1 MSNEEQNSQNVT
13 ENTSTTTQGETKKC
27 KYCQSDIP
35 KKAKVCPVC
44 KRKVKGKAKVIILI
58 IILALVLLSFTMC
71 ATMCGATIGNEINKS
86 LKEEE
91 KKEDALKALTKKKFK
106 VGEVVN
112 TDDMEIKYLSVKD
125 YKSDNE
131 FIQPKKGYKYIRAEF
146 EFVNKSE
153 EDDLAVSTFNFS
165 CNADDYDA
173 ETVYM
178 DDNELD
184 ADLSPGKKTKGPIYF
199 EVPKDAKS
207 IEIQYESDWWDNT
220 KFTFI
225 AK

>member
-13 ENTSTTTQGETKKC
+13 ENTTTTQGETKKC

-44 KRKVKGKAKVIILI
+44 KKKQKKNIVLI
-58 IILALVLLSFTMC
+58 IILIFVILSFTMC
-71 ATMCGATIGNEINKS
+71 GTMCGLLGDAVDETV
-86 LKEEE
+86 KEET
-91 KKEDALKALTKKKFK
+91 KKEDALKKLAKKKFK
-106 VGEVVN
+106 VGETVK

-131 FIQPKKGYKYIRAEF
+131 FMQPKKGYKYIKAEF
-146 EFVNKSE
+146 EFVNKSK
-153 EDDLAVSTFNFS
+153 EDDLSVSTLSFS
-165 CNADDYDA
+165 CNADDYEV

-184 ADLSPGKKTKGPIYF
+184 ADLSPGKKAKGPIFF

-207 IEIQYESDWWDNT
+207 IEIQYESDWWDSI

-225 AK
+225 A

>member
-13 ENTSTTTQGETKKC
+13 ENTTTTTQGETKKC

-44 KRKVKGKAKVIILI
+44 KKKQKKNIVLI
-58 IILALVLLSFTMC
+58 IILIFVILSFTMC
-71 ATMCGATIGNEINKS
+71 GTMCGLLGEAVDETV
-86 LKEEE
+86 KEET
-91 KKEDALKALTKKKFK
+91 KKEDDLKKLAKKKFK
-106 VGEVVN
+106 VGETVT

-131 FIQPKKGYKYIRAEF
+131 FMQPKKGYKYIKAEF
-146 EFVNKSE
+146 EFVNKSK
-153 EDDLAVSTFNFS
+153 EDDLSVSTLSFS
-165 CNADDYDA
+165 CNADDYEV

-184 ADLSPGKKTKGPIYF
+184 ADLSPGKKAKGPIFF

-207 IEIQYESDWWDNT
+207 IEIQYESDWWDSI

>member
-13 ENTSTTTQGETKKC
+13 ENTTTTTQGETKKC

-44 KRKVKGKAKVIILI
+44 KKKQKKNIVLI
-58 IILALVLLSFTMC
+58 IILIFVILSFTMC
-71 ATMCGATIGNEINKS
+71 GTMCGLLGEAVDETV
-86 LKEEE
+86 KEET
-91 KKEDALKALTKKKFK
+91 KKEDDLKKLAKKKFK
-106 VGEVVN
+106 VGETVT
-112 TDDMEIKYLSVKD
+112 TDDTEIKYLSVKD

-131 FIQPKKGYKYIRAEF
+131 FMQPKKGYKYIKAEF
-146 EFVNKSE
+146 EFVNKSK
-153 EDDLAVSTFNFS
+153 EDDLSVSTLSFS
-165 CNADDYDA
+165 CNADDYEV

-184 ADLSPGKKTKGPIYF
+184 ADLSPGKKAKGPIFF

-207 IEIQYESDWWDNT
+207 IEIQYESDWWDSI

>member
-13 ENTSTTTQGETKKC
+13 ENTTTTQGETKKC

-44 KRKVKGKAKVIILI
+44 KKKQKKNIVLI
-58 IILALVLLSFTMC
+58 IILIFVILSFTMC
-71 ATMCGATIGNEINKS
+71 GTMCGLLGDAVDETV
-86 LKEEE
+86 KEET
-91 KKEDALKALTKKKFK
+91 KKEDALKKLAKKKFK
-106 VGEVVN
+106 VGETVT

-131 FIQPKKGYKYIRAEF
+131 FMQPKKGYKYIKAEF
-146 EFVNKSE
+146 EFVNKSK
-153 EDDLAVSTFNFS
+153 EDDLSVSTLSFS
-165 CNADDYDA
+165 CNADDYEV

-184 ADLSPGKKTKGPIYF
+184 ADLSPGKKAKGPIFF

-207 IEIQYESDWWDNT
+207 IESQYESDWWDSI

>member
-13 ENTSTTTQGETKKC
+13 ENTTTTQGETKKC

-44 KRKVKGKAKVIILI
+44 KKKQKKNIVLI
-58 IILALVLLSFTMC
+58 IILIFVILSFTMC
-71 ATMCGATIGNEINKS
+71 GTMCGLLGDAVDETV
-86 LKEEE
+86 KEET
-91 KKEDALKALTKKKFK
+91 KKEDALKKLAKKKFK
-106 VGEVVN
+106 VGETVT
-112 TDDMEIKYLSVKD
+112 TDDMEIKYISVKD

-131 FIQPKKGYKYIRAEF
+131 FMQPKKGYKYIKAEF
-146 EFVNKSE
+146 EFVNKSK
-153 EDDLAVSTFNFS
+153 EDDLSVSTLSFS
-165 CNADDYDA
+165 CNADDYEV

-184 ADLSPGKKTKGPIYF
+184 ADLSPGKKAKGPIFF

-207 IEIQYESDWWDNT
+207 IEIQYESDWWDSI

>member
-13 ENTSTTTQGETKKC
+13 ENTTTTTQGETKKC

-44 KRKVKGKAKVIILI
+44 KKKQKKNIVLI
-58 IILALVLLSFTMC
+58 IILIFVILSFTMC
-71 ATMCGATIGNEINKS
+71 GTMCGLLGDAVDETV
-86 LKEEE
+86 KEET
-91 KKEDALKALTKKKFK
+91 KKEDALKKLAKKKFK
-106 VGEVVN
+106 VGETVT
-112 TDDMEIKYLSVKD
+112 TDDMKIKYLSVKD

-131 FIQPKKGYKYIRAEF
+131 FMQPKKGYKYIKAEF
-146 EFVNKSE
+146 EFVNKSK
-153 EDDLAVSTFNFS
+153 EDDLSVSTLSFS
-165 CNADDYDA
+165 CNADDYEV

-184 ADLSPGKKTKGPIYF
+184 ADLSPGKKAKGPIFF

-207 IEIQYESDWWDNT
+207 IEIQYESDWWDSI

>member
-13 ENTSTTTQGETKKC
+13 ENTTTTQGETKKC

-44 KRKVKGKAKVIILI
+44 KKKQKKNIVLI
-58 IILALVLLSFTMC
+58 IILIFVILSFTMC
-71 ATMCGATIGNEINKS
+71 GTMCGLLGDAVDETV
-86 LKEEE
+86 KEET
-91 KKEDALKALTKKKFK
+91 KKEDALKKLAKKKFK
-106 VGEVVN
+106 VGETVI

-131 FIQPKKGYKYIRAEF
+131 FMQPKKGYKYIKAEF
-146 EFVNKSE
+146 EFVNKSK
-153 EDDLAVSTFNFS
+153 EDDLSVSTLSFS
-165 CNADDYDA
+165 CNADDYEV

-184 ADLSPGKKTKGPIYF
+184 ADLSPGKKAKGPIFF

-207 IEIQYESDWWDNT
+207 IEIQYESDWWDSI

>member
-13 ENTSTTTQGETKKC
+13 ENTTTTQGETKKC

-44 KRKVKGKAKVIILI
+44 KKKQKKNIVLI
-58 IILALVLLSFTMC
+58 IILIFVILSFTMC
-71 ATMCGATIGNEINKS
+71 GTMCGLLGDAVDETV
-86 LKEEE
+86 KEET
-91 KKEDALKALTKKKFK
+91 KKEDALKKLAKKKFK
-106 VGEVVN
+106 VGETVT

-131 FIQPKKGYKYIRAEF
+131 FMQPKKGYKYIKAEF
-146 EFVNKSE
+146 EFVNKSK
-153 EDDLAVSTFNFS
+153 EDDLSVSTLSFS
-165 CNADDYDA
+165 CNADDYEV

-184 ADLSPGKKTKGPIYF
+184 ADLSPGKKAKGPIFF

-207 IEIQYESDWWDNT
+207 IEIQYESDWWDSI
-220 KFTFI
+220 KFIFI

>member
-13 ENTSTTTQGETKKC
+13 ENTTTTQGETKKC

-44 KRKVKGKAKVIILI
+44 KKKQKKNIVLI
-58 IILALVLLSFTMC
+58 IILIFVILSFTMC
-71 ATMCGATIGNEINKS
+71 GTMCGLLGDAVDETV
-86 LKEEE
+86 KEET
-91 KKEDALKALTKKKFK
+91 KKEDALKKLAKKKFK
-106 VGEVVN
+106 VGETVT

-131 FIQPKKGYKYIRAEF
+131 FMKPKKGYKYIKAEF
-146 EFVNKSE
+146 EFVNKSK
-153 EDDLAVSTFNFS
+153 EDDLSVSTLSFS
-165 CNADDYDA
+165 CNADDYEV

-184 ADLSPGKKTKGPIYF
+184 ADLSPGKKAKGPIFF

-207 IEIQYESDWWDNT
+207 IEIQYESDWWDSI

>member
-13 ENTSTTTQGETKKC
+13 ENTTTTQGETKKC

-44 KRKVKGKAKVIILI
+44 KKKQKKNIVLI
-58 IILALVLLSFTMC
+58 IILIFVILSFTMC
-71 ATMCGATIGNEINKS
+71 GTMCGLLGDAVDETV
-86 LKEEE
+86 KEET
-91 KKEDALKALTKKKFK
+91 KKEDDLKKLAKKKFK
-106 VGEVVN
+106 VGETVK
-112 TDDMEIKYLSVKD
+112 TDDMKIKYLSVKD

-131 FIQPKKGYKYIRAEF
+131 FMQPKKGYKYIKAEF
-146 EFVNKSE
+146 EFVNKSK
-153 EDDLAVSTFNFS
+153 EDDLSVSTLSFS
-165 CNADDYDA
+165 CNADDYEV

-184 ADLSPGKKTKGPIYF
+184 ADLSPGKKAKGPIFF

-207 IEIQYESDWWDNT
+207 IEIQYESDWWDSI

>member
-13 ENTSTTTQGETKKC
+13 ENTTTTTQGETKKC

-44 KRKVKGKAKVIILI
+44 KKKQKKNIVLI
-58 IILALVLLSFTMC
+58 IILIFVILSFTMC
-71 ATMCGATIGNEINKS
+71 GTMCGLLGDAVDETV
-86 LKEEE
+86 KEET
-91 KKEDALKALTKKKFK
+91 KKEDALKKLAKKKFK
-106 VGEVVN
+106 VGETVK

-131 FIQPKKGYKYIRAEF
+131 FMQPKKGYKYIKAEF
-146 EFVNKSE
+146 EFVNKSK
-153 EDDLAVSTFNFS
+153 EDDLSVSTLSFS
-165 CNADDYDA
+165 CNADDYEV

-184 ADLSPGKKTKGPIYF
+184 ADLSPGKKAKGPIFF

-207 IEIQYESDWWDNT
+207 IEIQYESDWWDSI

>member
-13 ENTSTTTQGETKKC
+13 ENTTTTQGETKKC

-44 KRKVKGKAKVIILI
+44 KKKQKKNIVLI
-58 IILALVLLSFTMC
+58 IILIFVILSFTMC
-71 ATMCGATIGNEINKS
+71 GTMCGLLGDTVDETV
-86 LKEEE
+86 KEET
-91 KKEDALKALTKKKFK
+91 KKEDAWKKLAKKKFK
-106 VGEVVN
+106 VGETVK

-131 FIQPKKGYKYIRAEF
+131 FMQPKKGYKYIKAEF
-146 EFVNKSE
+146 EFVNKSK
-153 EDDLAVSTFNFS
+153 EDDLSVSTLSFS
-165 CNADDYDA
+165 CNADDYEV

-184 ADLSPGKKTKGPIYF
+184 ADLSPGKKAKGPIFF

-207 IEIQYESDWWDNT
+207 IEIQYESDWWDSI

-225 AK
+225 HS

>member
-13 ENTSTTTQGETKKC
+13 ENTTTTQGETKKC

-44 KRKVKGKAKVIILI
+44 KKKQKKNIVLI
-58 IILALVLLSFTMC
+58 IILIFVILSFTMC
-71 ATMCGATIGNEINKS
+71 GTMCGLLGDAVDETV
-86 LKEEE
+86 KEET
-91 KKEDALKALTKKKFK
+91 KKEDALKKLAKKKFK
-106 VGEVVN
+106 VGETVT
-112 TDDMEIKYLSVKD
+112 TDDMKIKYLSVKD

-131 FIQPKKGYKYIRAEF
+131 FMQPKKGYKYIKAEF
-146 EFVNKSE
+146 EFVNKSK
-153 EDDLAVSTFNFS
+153 EDDLSVSTLSFS
-165 CNADDYDA
+165 CNADDYEV

-184 ADLSPGKKTKGPIYF
+184 ADLSPGKKAKGPIFF

-207 IEIQYESDWWDNT
+207 IEIQYESDWWDSI
-220 KFTFI
+220 KFIFI

>member
-13 ENTSTTTQGETKKC
+13 ENTTTTQGETKKC

-44 KRKVKGKAKVIILI
+44 KKKQKKNIVLI
-58 IILALVLLSFTMC
+58 IILIFVILSFTMC
-71 ATMCGATIGNEINKS
+71 GTMCGLLGDAVDETV
-86 LKEEE
+86 KEET
-91 KKEDALKALTKKKFK
+91 KKEDALKKLAKKKFK
-106 VGEVVN
+106 VGETVT
-112 TDDMEIKYLSVKD
+112 TDDMKIKYLSVKD

-131 FIQPKKGYKYIRAEF
+131 FMQPKKGYKYIKAEF
-146 EFVNKSE
+146 EFVNKSK
-153 EDDLAVSTFNFS
+153 EDDLSVSTLSFS
-165 CNADDYDA
+165 CNADDYEV

-184 ADLSPGKKTKGPIYF
+184 ADLSPGKKAKGPIFF

-207 IEIQYESDWWDNT
+207 IEIQYESDWWDSI

>member
-13 ENTSTTTQGETKKC
+13 ENTTTTTQGETKKC

-44 KRKVKGKAKVIILI
+44 KKKQKKNIVLI
-58 IILALVLLSFTMC
+58 IILIFVILSFTMC
-71 ATMCGATIGNEINKS
+71 GTMCGLLGDAVDETV
-86 LKEEE
+86 KEET
-91 KKEDALKALTKKKFK
+91 KKEDALKKLAKKKFK
-106 VGEVVN
+106 VGETVT

-131 FIQPKKGYKYIRAEF
+131 FMQPKKGYKYIKAEF
-146 EFVNKSE
+146 EFVNKSK
-153 EDDLAVSTFNFS
+153 EDDLSVSTLSFS
-165 CNADDYDA
+165 CNADDYEV

-184 ADLSPGKKTKGPIYF
+184 ADLSPSKKAKGPIFF

-207 IEIQYESDWWDNT
+207 IEIQYESDWWDSI

>member
-13 ENTSTTTQGETKKC
+13 ENTTTTTQGETKKC
-27 KYCQSDIP
+27 KHCQSDIP

-44 KRKVKGKAKVIILI
+44 KKKQKKNIVLI
-58 IILALVLLSFTMC
+58 IILIFVILSFTMC
-71 ATMCGATIGNEINKS
+71 GTMCGLLGDAVDETV
-86 LKEEE
+86 KEET
-91 KKEDALKALTKKKFK
+91 KKEDALKKLAKKKFK
-106 VGEVVN
+106 VGETVT

-131 FIQPKKGYKYIRAEF
+131 FMQPKKGYKYIKAEF
-146 EFVNKSE
+146 EFVNKSK
-153 EDDLAVSTFNFS
+153 EDDLSVSTLSFS
-165 CNADDYDA
+165 CNADDYEV

-184 ADLSPGKKTKGPIYF
+184 ADLSPGKKAKGPIFF
-199 EVPKDAKS
+199 EVPKDAKL
-207 IEIQYESDWWDNT
+207 IEIQYESDWWDSI

>member
-13 ENTSTTTQGETKKC
+13 ENTTTTTQGETKKC

-44 KRKVKGKAKVIILI
+44 KKKQKKNIVLI
-58 IILALVLLSFTMC
+58 IILIFVILSFTMC
-71 ATMCGATIGNEINKS
+71 GTMCGLLGDAVDETV
-86 LKEEE
+86 KEET
-91 KKEDALKALTKKKFK
+91 KKEDALKKLAKKKFK
-106 VGEVVN
+106 VGETVT

-131 FIQPKKGYKYIRAEF
+131 FMQPKKGYKYIKAEF
-146 EFVNKSE
+146 EFVNKSK
-153 EDDLAVSTFNFS
+153 EDDLSVSTLSFS
-165 CNADDYDA
+165 CNADDYEV

-184 ADLSPGKKTKGPIYF
+184 ADLSPGKKAKGPIFF

-207 IEIQYESDWWDNT
+207 IEIQYECNFWTDY
-220 KFTFI
+220 KLTFV

>member
-13 ENTSTTTQGETKKC
+13 ENTTTTQGETKKC

-44 KRKVKGKAKVIILI
+44 KKKQKKNIVLI
-58 IILALVLLSFTMC
+58 IILIFVILSFTMC
-71 ATMCGATIGNEINKS
+71 GTMCGLLGDAVDETV
-86 LKEEE
+86 KEET
-91 KKEDALKALTKKKFK
+91 KKEDALKKLAKKKFK
-106 VGEVVN
+106 VGETVK

-131 FIQPKKGYKYIRAEF
+131 FMQPKKGYKYIKAEF
-146 EFVNKSE
+146 EFVNKSK
-153 EDDLAVSTFNFS
+153 EDDLSVSTLSFS
-165 CNADDYDA
+165 CNADDYEV

-184 ADLSPGKKTKGPIYF
+184 ADLSPGKKAKGPIFF

-207 IEIQYESDWWDNT
+207 I
-220 KFTFI
+220 
-225 AK
+225 

>member
-13 ENTSTTTQGETKKC
+13 ENTTTTQGEIKKC

-44 KRKVKGKAKVIILI
+44 KKKQKKNIVLI
-58 IILALVLLSFTMC
+58 IILIFVILSFTMC
-71 ATMCGATIGNEINKS
+71 GTMCGLLGDAVDETV
-86 LKEEE
+86 KEET
-91 KKEDALKALTKKKFK
+91 KKEDALKKLAKKKFK
-106 VGEVVN
+106 VGETVT

-131 FIQPKKGYKYIRAEF
+131 FMQPKKGYKYIKAEF
-146 EFVNKSE
+146 EFVNKSK
-153 EDDLAVSTFNFS
+153 EDDLSVSTLSFS
-165 CNADDYDA
+165 CNADDYEV

-184 ADLSPGKKTKGPIYF
+184 ADLSPGKKAKGPIFF

-207 IEIQYESDWWDNT
+207 IEIQYESDWWDSI

>member
-13 ENTSTTTQGETKKC
+13 ENTTTTTQGETKKC

-44 KRKVKGKAKVIILI
+44 KKKQKKNIVLI
-58 IILALVLLSFTMC
+58 IILIFVILSFTMC
-71 ATMCGATIGNEINKS
+71 GTMCGLLGDAVDETV
-86 LKEEE
+86 KEET
-91 KKEDALKALTKKKFK
+91 KKEDDLKKLAKKKFK
-106 VGEVVN
+106 VGETVT

-131 FIQPKKGYKYIRAEF
+131 FMQPKKGYKYIKAEF
-146 EFVNKSE
+146 EFVNKSK
-153 EDDLAVSTFNFS
+153 EDDLSVSTLSFS
-165 CNADDYDA
+165 CNADDYEV

-184 ADLSPGKKTKGPIYF
+184 ADLSPGKKAKGPIFF

-207 IEIQYESDWWDNT
+207 IEIQYESDWWDSI

>member
-13 ENTSTTTQGETKKC
+13 ENTTTTQGETKKC

-44 KRKVKGKAKVIILI
+44 KKKQKKNIVLI
-58 IILALVLLSFTMC
+58 IILIFVILSFTMC
-71 ATMCGATIGNEINKS
+71 GTMCGLLGDAVDETV
-86 LKEEE
+86 KEET
-91 KKEDALKALTKKKFK
+91 KKEDALKKLAKKKFK
-106 VGEVVN
+106 VGETVA

-131 FIQPKKGYKYIRAEF
+131 FMQPKKGYKYIKAEF
-146 EFVNKSE
+146 EFVNKSK
-153 EDDLAVSTFNFS
+153 EDDLSVSTLSFS
-165 CNADDYDA
+165 CNADDYEV

-184 ADLSPGKKTKGPIYF
+184 ADLSPGKKAKGPIFF

-207 IEIQYESDWWDNT
+207 IEIQYESDWWDSI

>member
-13 ENTSTTTQGETKKC
+13 ENTTTTQGETKKC

-44 KRKVKGKAKVIILI
+44 KKKQKKNIVLI
-58 IILALVLLSFTMC
+58 IILIFVILSFTMC
-71 ATMCGATIGNEINKS
+71 GTMCGLLGDAVDETV
-86 LKEEE
+86 KEET
-91 KKEDALKALTKKKFK
+91 KKEDALKKLAKKKFK
-106 VGEVVN
+106 VGETVT

-131 FIQPKKGYKYIRAEF
+131 FMQPKKGYKYIKAEF
-146 EFVNKSE
+146 EFVNKSK
-153 EDDLAVSTFNFS
+153 EDDLSVSTLSFS
-165 CNADDYDA
+165 CNADDYEV

-184 ADLSPGKKTKGPIYF
+184 ADLSPGKKAKGPIFF
-199 EVPKDAKS
+199 EVSKDSKS
-207 IEIQYESDWWDNT
+207 IEIQYESDWWDSI
-220 KFTFI
+220 KFIFI

>member
-13 ENTSTTTQGETKKC
+13 ENTTTTTQGETKKC

-44 KRKVKGKAKVIILI
+44 KKKQKKNIVLI
-58 IILALVLLSFTMC
+58 IILIFVILSFTMC
-71 ATMCGATIGNEINKS
+71 GTMCGLLGDAVDETV
-86 LKEEE
+86 KEET
-91 KKEDALKALTKKKFK
+91 KKEDVLKKLAKKKFK
-106 VGEVVN
+106 VGETVT

-131 FIQPKKGYKYIRAEF
+131 FMQPKKGYKYIKAEF
-146 EFVNKSE
+146 EFVNKSK
-153 EDDLAVSTFNFS
+153 EDDLSVSTLSFS
-165 CNADDYDA
+165 CNADDYEV

-184 ADLSPGKKTKGPIYF
+184 ADLSPGKKAKGPIFF

-207 IEIQYESDWWDNT
+207 IEIQYESDWWDSI

>member
-13 ENTSTTTQGETKKC
+13 ENTTTTTQRETKKC

-44 KRKVKGKAKVIILI
+44 KKKQKKNIVLI
-58 IILALVLLSFTMC
+58 IILIFVILSFTMC
-71 ATMCGATIGNEINKS
+71 GTMCGLLGDAVDETV
-86 LKEEE
+86 KEET
-91 KKEDALKALTKKKFK
+91 KKEDALKKLAKKKFK
-106 VGEVVN
+106 VGETVT

-131 FIQPKKGYKYIRAEF
+131 FMQPKKGYKYIKAEF
-146 EFVNKSE
+146 EFVNKSK
-153 EDDLAVSTFNFS
+153 EDDLSVSTLSFS
-165 CNADDYDA
+165 CNADDYEV

-184 ADLSPGKKTKGPIYF
+184 ADLSPGKKAKGPIFF

-207 IEIQYESDWWDNT
+207 IEIQYESDWWDSI

>member
-1 MSNEEQNSQNVT
+1 MSNEEQNSNVT
-13 ENTSTTTQGETKKC
+13 ENTSTTTTGETKKC

-35 KKAKVCPVC
+35 KKAKICPVC
-44 KRKVKGKAKVIILI
+44 KKKQKKNIVLI
-58 IILALVLLSFTMC
+58 IILIFVILSFTMC
-71 ATMCGATIGNEINKS
+71 GTMCGLLGDAVDETV
-86 LKEEE
+86 KEET
-91 KKEDALKALTKKKFK
+91 KKEDALKKLAKKKFK
-106 VGEVVN
+106 VGETVT

-131 FIQPKKGYKYIRAEF
+131 FMQPKKGYKYIKAEF
-146 EFVNKSE
+146 EFVNKSK
-153 EDDLAVSTFNFS
+153 EDDLSVSTLSFS
-165 CNADDYDA
+165 CNADDYEV

-184 ADLSPGKKTKGPIYF
+184 ADLSPGKKAKGPIFF

-207 IEIQYESDWWDNT
+207 IEIQYESDWWDSI

>member
-13 ENTSTTTQGETKKC
+13 ENTTTTTQGETKKC

-44 KRKVKGKAKVIILI
+44 KKKQKKNIVLI
-58 IILALVLLSFTMC
+58 IILIFVILSFTMC
-71 ATMCGATIGNEINKS
+71 GTMCGLLGDAVDETV
-86 LKEEE
+86 KEET
-91 KKEDALKALTKKKFK
+91 KKEDDLKKLAKKKFK
-106 VGEVVN
+106 VGETVT

-131 FIQPKKGYKYIRAEF
+131 FMQPKKGYKYIKAEF
-146 EFVNKSE
+146 EFVNKSK
-153 EDDLAVSTFNFS
+153 EDDLSASTLSFS
-165 CNADDYDA
+165 CNADDYEV

-184 ADLSPGKKTKGPIYF
+184 ADLSPGKKAKGPIFF

-207 IEIQYESDWWDNT
+207 IEIQYESDWWDSI

>member
-1 MSNEEQNSQNVT
+1 MSNEEQTSQNVT
-13 ENTSTTTQGETKKC
+13 ENTTTTQGETKKC

-44 KRKVKGKAKVIILI
+44 KKKQKKNIVLI
-58 IILALVLLSFTMC
+58 IILIFVILSFTMC
-71 ATMCGATIGNEINKS
+71 GTMCGLLGDAVDETV
-86 LKEEE
+86 KEET
-91 KKEDALKALTKKKFK
+91 KKEDALKKLAKKKFK
-106 VGEVVN
+106 VGETVT

-131 FIQPKKGYKYIRAEF
+131 FMQPKKGYKYIKAEF
-146 EFVNKSE
+146 EFVNKSK
-153 EDDLAVSTFNFS
+153 EDDLSVSTLSFS
-165 CNADDYDA
+165 CNADDYEV

-184 ADLSPGKKTKGPIYF
+184 ADLSPGKKAKGPIFF

-207 IEIQYESDWWDNT
+207 IEIQYESDWWDSI

>member
-13 ENTSTTTQGETKKC
+13 ENTTTTQGETKKC

-44 KRKVKGKAKVIILI
+44 KKKQKKNIVLI
-58 IILALVLLSFTMC
+58 IILIFVILSFTMC
-71 ATMCGATIGNEINKS
+71 GTMCGLLGEAVDETV
-86 LKEEE
+86 KEET
-91 KKEDALKALTKKKFK
+91 KKDDALKKLAKKKFK
-106 VGEVVN
+106 VGETVT

-131 FIQPKKGYKYIRAEF
+131 FMQPKKGYKYIKAEF
-146 EFVNKSE
+146 EFVNKSK
-153 EDDLAVSTFNFS
+153 EDDLSVSTLSFS
-165 CNADDYDA
+165 CNADDYEV

-184 ADLSPGKKTKGPIYF
+184 ADLSPGKKAKGPIFF

-207 IEIQYESDWWDNT
+207 IEIQYESDWWDSI

>member
-13 ENTSTTTQGETKKC
+13 ENTTTTQGETKKC

-44 KRKVKGKAKVIILI
+44 KKKQKKNIVLI
-58 IILALVLLSFTMC
+58 IILIFVILSFTMC
-71 ATMCGATIGNEINKS
+71 GTMCGLLGDAVDETV
-86 LKEEE
+86 KEET
-91 KKEDALKALTKKKFK
+91 KKEDALKKLAKKKFK
-106 VGEVVN
+106 VGETVT

-131 FIQPKKGYKYIRAEF
+131 FMQPKKGYKYIKAEF
-146 EFVNKSE
+146 EFVNKSK
-153 EDDLAVSTFNFS
+153 EDDLSVSTLSFS
-165 CNADDYDA
+165 CNADDYEV

-184 ADLSPGKKTKGPIYF
+184 ADLSPGKKAKGPIFF

-207 IEIQYESDWWDNT
+207 IEIQYESDWWDSI

>member
-13 ENTSTTTQGETKKC
+13 ENTTTTQGETKKC

-44 KRKVKGKAKVIILI
+44 KKKQKKNIVLI
-58 IILALVLLSFTMC
+58 IILIFVILSFTMC
-71 ATMCGATIGNEINKS
+71 GTMCGLLGDAVDETV
-86 LKEEE
+86 KEET
-91 KKEDALKALTKKKFK
+91 KKEDDLKKLAKKKFK
-106 VGEVVN
+106 VGETVK

-131 FIQPKKGYKYIRAEF
+131 FMQPKKGYKYIKAEF
-146 EFVNKSE
+146 EFVNKSK
-153 EDDLAVSTFNFS
+153 EDDLSVSTLSFS
-165 CNADDYDA
+165 CNADDYEV

-184 ADLSPGKKTKGPIYF
+184 ADLSPGKKAKGPIFF

-207 IEIQYESDWWDNT
+207 IEIQYESDWWDSI

>member
-13 ENTSTTTQGETKKC
+13 ENTTTTTQGETKKC

-44 KRKVKGKAKVIILI
+44 KKKQKKDIVLI
-58 IILALVLLSFTMC
+58 IILIFVILSFTMC
-71 ATMCGATIGNEINKS
+71 GTMCGLLGDAVDETV
-86 LKEEE
+86 KEET
-91 KKEDALKALTKKKFK
+91 KKEDALKKLAKKKFK
-106 VGEVVN
+106 VGETVT

-131 FIQPKKGYKYIRAEF
+131 FMQPKKGYKYIKAEF
-146 EFVNKSE
+146 EFVNKSK
-153 EDDLAVSTFNFS
+153 EDDLSVSTLSFS
-165 CNADDYDA
+165 CNADDYEV

-184 ADLSPGKKTKGPIYF
+184 ADLSPGKKAKGPIFF
-199 EVPKDAKS
+199 EVPKDTKS
-207 IEIQYESDWWDNT
+207 IEIQYESDWWDSI

>member
-13 ENTSTTTQGETKKC
+13 ENTTTTQGETKKC

-44 KRKVKGKAKVIILI
+44 KKKQKKNIVLI
-58 IILALVLLSFTMC
+58 IILIFVILSFTMC
-71 ATMCGATIGNEINKS
+71 GTMCGLLGDAVDETV
-86 LKEEE
+86 KEET
-91 KKEDALKALTKKKFK
+91 KKEDALKKLAKKKFK
-106 VGEVVN
+106 VGETVT

-131 FIQPKKGYKYIRAEF
+131 FMQPKEGYKYIKAEF
-146 EFVNKSE
+146 EFVNKSK
-153 EDDLAVSTFNFS
+153 EDDLSVSTLSFS
-165 CNADDYDA
+165 CNADDYEV

-184 ADLSPGKKTKGPIYF
+184 ADLSPGKKAKGPIFF

-207 IEIQYESDWWDNT
+207 IEIQYESDWWDSI

>member
-13 ENTSTTTQGETKKC
+13 ENTTTNTQGETKKC

-44 KRKVKGKAKVIILI
+44 KKKQKKNIVLI
-58 IILALVLLSFTMC
+58 IILIFVILSFTMC
-71 ATMCGATIGNEINKS
+71 GTMCGLLGDAVDETV
-86 LKEEE
+86 KEET
-91 KKEDALKALTKKKFK
+91 KKEDALKKLAKKKFK
-106 VGEVVN
+106 VGETVT

-131 FIQPKKGYKYIRAEF
+131 FMQPKKGYKYIKAEF
-146 EFVNKSE
+146 EFVNKSK
-153 EDDLAVSTFNFS
+153 EDDLSVSTLSFS
-165 CNADDYDA
+165 CNADDYEV

-184 ADLSPGKKTKGPIYF
+184 ADLSPGKKAKGPIFF

-207 IEIQYESDWWDNT
+207 IEIQYESDWWDSI

>member
-13 ENTSTTTQGETKKC
+13 ENTTTTTQGETKKC

-35 KKAKVCPVC
+35 KKAKICPVC
-44 KRKVKGKAKVIILI
+44 KKKQKKNIVLI
-58 IILALVLLSFTMC
+58 IILIFVILSFTMC
-71 ATMCGATIGNEINKS
+71 GTMCGLLGEAVDETV
-86 LKEEE
+86 KEETE
-91 KKEDALKALTKKKFK
+91 KEDDLKKLAKKKFK
-106 VGEVVN
+106 VGETVT

-131 FIQPKKGYKYIRAEF
+131 FMQPKKGYKYIKAEF
-146 EFVNKSE
+146 EFVNKSK
-153 EDDLAVSTFNFS
+153 EDDLSVSTLSFS
-165 CNADDYDA
+165 CNADDYEV

-184 ADLSPGKKTKGPIYF
+184 ADLSPGKKAKGPIFF

-207 IEIQYESDWWDNT
+207 IEIQYESDWWDSI